1 MNSLLNWTSILSLS
15 SNGINTRQLS
25 NHVPIELWKSKK
37 ILDSQSMTIIFGLTQ
52 KCLNFLGLLFVRQE
66 SVGLRVRRCIS
77 ITMMCSLLQPMV
89 FGFIHT
95 FFKRDVSY
103 YIQVI
108 CICII
113 QLSFFFEHRYDV
125 IKATEVLIQVSAE
138 IMTIS
143 KVAFFFYN
151 RKHALEIIE
160 NLQSNFNES
169 KNVPYI

>member
-1 MNSLLNWTSILSLS
+1 MFKFSWIVICPTRECWLKS
-15 SNGINTRQLS
+15 STMHFNYYDMFATATDGIWV
-25 NHVPIELWKSKK
+25 H
-37 ILDSQSMTIIFGLTQ
+37 SQ
-52 KCLNFLGLLFVRQE
+52 
-66 SVGLRVRRCIS
+66 
-77 ITMMCSLLQPMV
+77 
-89 FGFIHT
+89 